1 MKEDI
6 LLCGTTQSLVGILTT
21 PDAPVDTAE
30 LPVVILLNA
39 GLIHRV
45 GPNRI
50 YVKIAR
56 ALAAQGFRVLR
67 LDLSGI
73 GESMPRVDNLPF
85 QQRVLA
91 DVRDA
96 MDTLAR
102 MHAAQRFIL
111 MGHCAGAIFSLL
123 LASQEPRVTA
133 AVLINPEGGND
144 DWKEFDRQRKE
155 ATYYANFYGRAALMN
170 RERLRRLLTGQA
182 DYRTIAHNIF
192 KFVLWN
198 RLAALAFRVRARLT
212 KHISAA
218 ATNGTDE
225 QAQAHAVLCAA
236 GERVPLLFI
245 HTEGS
250 TGYEHLRTIAGDE
263 IDRLSAAGRVQIVI
277 IPETDHIYTLLASQQ
292 RLIEVIQGWI
302 TEIMPDPQPTENIT
316 EGVTDIGVAH
326 THTRVSIRFRPIGGK
341 DDNGK

>member
-6 LLCGTTQSLVGILTT
+6 LLCGNTQSLVGILTT
-21 PDAPVDTAE
+21 PGTPVDNTE

-73 GESMPRVDNLPF
+73 GESMPRVDNLPT
-85 QQRVLA
+85 QQRVVA

-102 MHAAQRFIL
+102 THGAQRFIL

-133 AVLINPEGGND
+133 AALINPEGGND

-170 RERLRRLLTGQA
+170 PERLRRLLTGKA

-192 KFVLWN
+192 KFVLRN

-212 KHISAA
+212 RHIPAA
-218 ATNGTDE
+218 AANDTDE
-225 QAQAHAVLCAA
+225 QAQARAILRAA

-250 TGYEHLRTIAGDE
+250 TGYEHLRTVAGDE
-263 IDRLSAAGRVQIVI
+263 IDRLSAAGRVQVTT

-292 RLIEVIQGWI
+292 RLVEVIQGWI
-302 TEIMPDPQPTENIT
+302 TEIMPDPQPAEYTVESL
-316 EGVTDIGVAH
+316 TDIEVAH
-326 THTRVSIRFRPIGGK
+326 THESLNLV
-341 DDNGK
+341 